1 MYYIYK
7 YCFDANSS
15 FVDNNKLQHKSY
27 GSCGG
32 GEWGREKGKVQLC
45 KNAIALTVIEKNVQ

>member
-1 MYYIYK
+1 MYK

-15 FVDNNKLQHKSY
+15 FMDNNKLQHKSY